1 MLDPNDYDI
10 SRDEWE
16 RTIDQYIFSER
27 NRKMLKRKLLD
38 GLTYEALAE
47 EFDLSVQR
55 TKTIISESKTRL
67 FRYIN

>member
-1 MLDPNDYDI
+1 MLDPNDYDL
-10 SRDEWE
+10 SYDEWE
-16 RTIDQYIFSER
+16 QLIDQYIFSER

-38 GLTYEALAE
+38 GLTYEVLAE

-55 TKTIISESKTRL
+55 AKTIISESKTRL

>member
-55 TKTIISESKTRL
+55 TKTIISESKIRL